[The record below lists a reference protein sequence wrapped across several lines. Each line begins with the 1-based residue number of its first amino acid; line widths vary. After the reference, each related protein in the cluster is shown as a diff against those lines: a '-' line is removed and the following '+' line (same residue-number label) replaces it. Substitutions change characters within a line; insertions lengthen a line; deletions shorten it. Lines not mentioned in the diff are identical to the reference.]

1 MRLFILCS
9 DTREKA
15 DLEHKTEKVLLV
27 PGEKIAK
34 IMNYGWPMV
43 LAHPIFF
50 PSEANALLGS
60 IKFAI
65 EEFHPE
71 EIVSVGHDCGYYK
84 MIPHL
89 ANTSLFDKKRDILHI
104 HRMLTRRYPNQVFKS
119 LFDVSDGKDFRFETI
134 SV

>member
-1 MRLFILCS
+1 MRLFVFCS
-9 DTREKA
+9 DTRKEA
-15 DLEHKTEKVLLV
+15 DLEPKIEEALLV

-50 PSEANALLGS
+50 PNEANALLGS

-71 EIVSVGHDCGYYK
+71 EVISVGHNCGYYK

-104 HRMLTRRYPNQVFKS
+104 HRMLMRRHPDQDFKS
-119 LFDVSDGKDFRFETI
+119 LFDVSEGKDVRFETI